1 MCAQARYGTTP
12 PNEAHGAL
20 TTRSA
25 AQNAAIGGSVSG
37 APGPVLIMA
46 GGTGGH
52 VFPALA
58 VAKVL
63 RERGVAV
70 VWLGVPGSMESRLVP
85 ANGFPIEWVRI
96 GGIRGKG
103 LKQKL
108 LAPLRILKAL
118 AQSIRVLRR
127 VRPRSVLGAG
137 GYVSGPGGIAAWL
150 LRIPLLIHEQ
160 NAIAGMTN
168 RWLARLAGQVLEA
181 FPGSFGPTVA
191 AQTIGNPVRAD
202 IAALPAP
209 ALRFAERG
217 AASRLLVL
225 GGSQGA
231 QRLNAVVPQ
240 ALARVAPE
248 NRPWIRHQ
256 TGERGVE
263 AARSAYAEARVE
275 AEVLPF
281 IDDMAAAYAWADLAV
296 CRAGAMTVAELQA
309 AGVGAIF
316 VPFPMATDDH
326 QTKNAEVMVRSGA
339 AQLIQERDLTP
350 ERLGAAI
357 SALVSDRARLLNMAE
372 AARSTRVIDAA
383 ARLADLC
390 MAAGAHA

>member
-1 MCAQARYGTTP
+1 MGI
-12 PNEAHGAL
+12 
-20 TTRSA
+20 A
-25 AQNAAIGGSVSG
+25 ANNAAIGGSVPG
-37 APGPVLIMA
+37 AAGPVLIMA

-58 VAKVL
+58 VANVL
-63 RERGVAV
+63 RERGVKV

-85 ANGFPIEWVRI
+85 ANGFPIEWVRV

-103 LKQKL
+103 LKTWL
-108 LAPLRILKAL
+108 LAPLRILKAVGE
-118 AQSIRVLRR
+118 AMGVLRR
-127 VRPRSVLGAG
+127 VRPCSVLGLG
-137 GYVSGPGGIAAWL
+137 GYVSGPGGIAARL

-168 RWLARLAGQVLEA
+168 RWLARLATQVLEA
-181 FPGSFGPTVA
+181 FPGSFKPQVHA
-191 AQTIGNPVRAD
+191 RAIGNPVRAD
-202 IAALPAP
+202 IAALPEPEA
-209 ALRFAERG
+209 RFAGRSG
-217 AASRLLVL
+217 RSRLLVF

-240 ALARVAPE
+240 ALALVAEDIRPE
-248 NRPWIRHQ
+248 IRHQ
-256 TGERGVE
+256 TGERGLE
-263 AARSAYAEARVE
+263 AARAAYAEARVE

-316 VPFPMATDDH
+316 VPLPVATDDH
-326 QTKNAEVMVRSGA
+326 QTKNAEVMVKSGA
-339 AQLIQERDLTP
+339 ARLIQERDLTP
-350 ERLGAAI
+350 VRLGEQ
-357 SALVSDRARLLNMAE
+357 VSELLGDRAQLLKMAQ
-372 AARSTRVIDAA
+372 AARGSRITDAA

-390 MAAGAHA
+390 MAAGARA